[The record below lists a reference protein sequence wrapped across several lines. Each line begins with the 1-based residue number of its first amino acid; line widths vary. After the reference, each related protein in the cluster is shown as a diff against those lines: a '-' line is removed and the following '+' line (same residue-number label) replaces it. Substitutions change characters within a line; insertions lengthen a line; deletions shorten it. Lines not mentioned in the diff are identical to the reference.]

1 MTGNDKLTEY
11 GYGFQVKA
19 LSAMFTDRIFL
30 QQIADIIRPEYFESD
45 ANNWLLEIILSHFRE
60 YKTPPTK
67 DVLKVRIT
75 ELSSDG
81 AEAVLKTAIMEQ
93 LKDVFRYMES
103 DDLAFVK
110 DEILNF
116 CKNQEIKRAIMDSVN
131 LLQRGNYDEIKSKI
145 DTAMKAGADTNIGLE
160 YKVNISS
167 RYAEASRH
175 TITTGW
181 DVVDD
186 LMDGGL
192 APGELGVVMAPAGIG
207 KSWLLINIGANAVKA
222 GHTVIHYTLELNE
235 NYVGQRYDSVLTGIN
250 AQSLKNHQET
260 VEEKMKSLRGDLIVK
275 YFPTKSVGVMGLK
288 AHLEKTMMLGKR
300 PDLVIVDYGDLL
312 KINAKKDKHEA
323 LEELYEELRGMAGEY
338 DIPVW
343 TASQAGRSA
352 LEEDVI
358 EADKIA
364 SSYGKVMVADFLM
377 SLSRK
382 VEDKMSGTGRGH
394 VIKNRFGPDG
404 ITLPSK
410 INTNN
415 GQFQF
420 FEPQT
425 TQGKQTTQVMKT
437 GENVMKKNLAQRF
450 RDLGGTLG

>member
-1 MTGNDKLTEY
+1 MTDKLSDY
-11 GYGFQVKA
+11 GWGFQVKVLA
-19 LSAMFTDRIFL
+19 AMFTDRLFL
-30 QQIADIIRPEYFESD
+30 QQISDIIRAEYFESD
-45 ANNWLLEIILSHFRE
+45 ANSWLLDIILTHFRE
-60 YKTPPTK
+60 YKTPPSK
-67 DVLKVRIT
+67 DVLKVKIT
-75 ELSSDG
+75 EIENDILK
-81 AEAVLKTAIMEQ
+81 ATVLEQ

-103 DDLAFVK
+103 DDLTFVK
-110 DEILNF
+110 DEILKF
-116 CKNQEIKRAIMDSVN
+116 CKNQEIKQAIMDSVS
-131 LLQRGNYDEIKSKI
+131 LLKHGNFDEIKSKI
-145 DTAMKAGADTNIGLE
+145 DSAMKAGADTNIGLE
-160 YKVNISS
+160 YVMDVAA
-167 RYAEASRH
+167 RYNESARH

-181 DVVDD
+181 DVIDD

-207 KSWLLINIGANAVKA
+207 KSWLLINIGANAVKD
-222 GHTVIHYTLELNE
+222 GKTVIHYTLELNE
-235 NYVGQRYDSVLTGIN
+235 NYVGQRYDSVFTGIP
-250 AQSLKNHQET
+250 AQNLKNYREDI
-260 VEEKMKSLRGDLIVK
+260 ESKMLTLKGDLIVK

-288 AHLEKTMMLGKR
+288 AHIEKTIMLGKK
-300 PDLVIVDYGDLL
+300 PDRVIVDYGDLL
-312 KINAKKDKHEA
+312 KVNIKKDKHEA
-323 LEELYEELRGMAGEY
+323 LEDLYEELRGMAGEY
-338 DIPVW
+338 EIPVW

-352 LEEDVI
+352 LEEDII

-404 ITLPSK
+404 ITLPCK

-425 TQGKQTTQVMKT
+425 QQGKQTTQIMKT
-437 GENVMKKNLAQRF
+437 GENMVKKNLAQKF
-450 RDLGGTLG
+450 KDLGGTLG

>member
-1 MTGNDKLTEY
+1 MTDKLSEY
-11 GYGFQVKA
+11 GYGFQVKV

-30 QQIADIIRPEYFESD
+30 QQIADIIQADYFESD
-45 ANNWLLEIILSHFRE
+45 SNSWLLDVILEHFRQ
-60 YKTPPTK
+60 YKAPPSK
-67 DVLKVRIT
+67 DVLKVKVT
-75 ELSSDG
+75 EIENDI
-81 AEAVLKTAIMEQ
+81 LKTAVLEQ
-93 LKDVFRYMES
+93 LKEVFRYMES
-103 DDLAFVK
+103 DDLSFVK
-110 DEILNF
+110 DEILKF
-116 CKNQEIKRAIMDSVN
+116 CKNQEIKRAIMDSVT
-131 LLQRGNYDEIKSKI
+131 LLKMGNYDEIKSKM
-145 DTAMKAGADTNIGLE
+145 DSAMKAGADTNIGLD
-160 YKVNISS
+160 YINDVAS
-167 RYAEASRH
+167 RYNEAARH

-181 DVVDD
+181 DVIDD

-207 KSWLLINIGANAVKA
+207 KSWMLINIGANAVKA
-222 GHTVIHYTLELNE
+222 GKTVIHYTLELNE

-250 AQSLKNHQET
+250 AQTLKHHTDT
-260 VEEKMKSLRGDLIVK
+260 VEEKMKSLSGSLVVK
-275 YFPTKSVGVMGLK
+275 YYPTKSVGVMALK
-288 AHLEKTMMLGKR
+288 AHIEKTIMQGKT
-300 PDLVIVDYGDLL
+300 PDLIIVDYGDLL
-312 KINAKKDKHEA
+312 KVNTKKDKHEA
-323 LEELYEELRGMAGEY
+323 LEDLYEELRGMAGEY
-338 DIPVW
+338 KIPVW

-352 LEEDVI
+352 LEEDII

-415 GQFQF
+415 GQFEF

-425 TQGKQTTQVMKT
+425 TQGKQTTQIMKT
-437 GENVMKKNLAQRF
+437 GENIMKKNLAQKF
-450 RDLGGTLG
+450 KDLGGQFG

>member
-1 MTGNDKLTEY
+1 MTEKLSDY
-11 GYGFQVKA
+11 GWGFQVKVLA
-19 LSAMFTDRIFL
+19 AMFTDRLFL
-30 QQIADIIRPEYFESD
+30 QQISDIIRAEYFESD
-45 ANNWLLEIILSHFRE
+45 ANSWLLDIILTHFRE
-60 YKTPPTK
+60 YKTPPSK
-67 DVLKVRIT
+67 DVLKVKIT
-75 ELSSDG
+75 EIENDI
-81 AEAVLKTAIMEQ
+81 LKATILEQ
-93 LKDVFRYMES
+93 LKDVFRFMES
-103 DDLAFVK
+103 DDLTFVK
-110 DEILNF
+110 DEILKF
-116 CKNQEIKRAIMDSVN
+116 CKNQEIKQAIMDSVS
-131 LLQRGNYDEIKSKI
+131 LLKHGNFDEIKTKI
-145 DTAMKAGADTNIGLE
+145 DSAMKAGADTNIGLE
-160 YKVNISS
+160 YVTDVAA
-167 RYAEASRH
+167 RYNEAARH

-181 DVVDD
+181 DVIDD

-207 KSWLLINIGANAVKA
+207 KSWLLINIGAHAVKA
-222 GHTVIHYTLELNE
+222 GKTVIHYTLELNE
-235 NYVGQRYDSVLTGIN
+235 NYVGQRYDSVLTGIP
-250 AQSLKNHQET
+250 AQNLKNYREDI
-260 VEEKMKSLRGDLIVK
+260 EAKMLTLKGDLIVK
-275 YFPTKSVGVMGLK
+275 YYPTKSVGVMGLK
-288 AHLEKTMMLGKR
+288 AHIEKTIMLGKK

-312 KINAKKDKHEA
+312 KVNIKKDKHEA
-323 LEELYEELRGMAGEY
+323 LEDLYEELRGMAGEY
-338 DIPVW
+338 AIPVW

-352 LEEDVI
+352 LEDDII

-425 TQGKQTTQVMKT
+425 QQGKQTTQIMKT
-437 GENVMKKNLAQRF
+437 GENMVKKNLAQKF
-450 RDLGGTLG
+450 KDLGGSLG

>member
-1 MTGNDKLTEY
+1 MTDKLSEY
-11 GYGFQVKA
+11 GYGFQVKVIA
-19 LSAMFTDRIFL
+19 AMFTDRSFL
-30 QQIADIIRPEYFESD
+30 QQIADIIQSDYFESD
-45 ANNWLLEIILSHFRE
+45 ANSWLLEIILTHFRE
-60 YKTPPTK
+60 YKSPPSK
-67 DVLKVRIT
+67 DVLKVKVT
-75 ELSSDG
+75 EIDNDI
-81 AEAVLKTAIMEQ
+81 LKTAILEQ
-93 LKDVFRYMES
+93 LKEVFRYMES
-103 DDLAFVK
+103 DDLSFVK
-110 DEILNF
+110 DEILKF
-116 CKNQEIKRAIMDSVN
+116 CKNQEIKRAIMDSVG
-131 LLQRGNYDEIKSKI
+131 LLKMGNYDEIKTKI
-145 DTAMKAGADTNIGLE
+145 DGAMKAGADTNIGLD
-160 YKVNISS
+160 YKANIAA
-167 RYAEASRH
+167 RYAEASRQ

-207 KSWLLINIGANAVKA
+207 KSWMLINIGANAMRA

-250 AQSLKNHQET
+250 AQTLKHHQDT
-260 VEEKMKSLRGDLIVK
+260 VQEKMNSLRGDLIVK
-275 YFPTKSVGVMGLK
+275 YFPTKSVGVMGIK
-288 AHLEKTMMLGKR
+288 AHLEKTIMLGKT
-300 PDLVIVDYGDLL
+300 PALVIVDYGDLL

-425 TQGKQTTQVMKT
+425 TQGKQTTQTMKT
-437 GENVMKKNLAQRF
+437 GENLIKKNLAQKF
-450 RDLGGTLG
+450 KDLSGTLG

>member
-1 MTGNDKLTEY
+1 MTDKLSEY
-11 GYGFQVKA
+11 GYGFQVKTIAA
-19 LSAMFTDRIFL
+19 LFTDRSFL
-30 QQIADIIRPEYFESD
+30 QQIADIIRPDYFESD
-45 ANNWLLEIILSHFRE
+45 ANSWLLEVTLQHFHE
-60 YKTPPTK
+60 YKMPPSK
-67 DVLKVRIT
+67 DVLKVKVT
-75 ELSSDG
+75 EIDNDI
-81 AEAVLKTAIMEQ
+81 LKTAVLEQ
-93 LKDVFRYMES
+93 LKEVFRFMES
-103 DDLAFVK
+103 DDLSFVK
-110 DEILNF
+110 DENIKF
-116 CKNQEIKRAIMDSVN
+116 CKNQEIKRAIMDSVS
-131 LLQRGNYDEIKSKI
+131 LLKMGNYDEIKGKI
-145 DTAMKAGADTNIGLE
+145 DSAMKAGADTNIGLN
-160 YKVNISS
+160 YKANISA
-167 RYAEASRH
+167 RYAESSRH

-181 DVVDD
+181 DVIDD

-207 KSWLLINIGANAVKA
+207 KSWMLINIGANALKA
-222 GHTVIHYTLELNE
+222 GKTVVHYTLELNE

-250 AQSLKNHQET
+250 AQTLKNHQDT
-260 VEEKMKSLRGDLIVK
+260 VEERMRSLTGELIVK
-275 YFPTKSVGVMGLK
+275 HFPTKSVSVLGLK
-288 AHLEKTMMLGKR
+288 AHLEKTIMMGQT

-312 KINAKKDKHEA
+312 KINTKKDRHEA

-338 DIPVW
+338 EIPVW

-364 SSYGKVMVADFLM
+364 GAYGKVMVADFLM

-437 GENVMKKNLAQRF
+437 GENIMKKNLAQKF
-450 RDLGGTLG
+450 KDLGGQLG

>member
-1 MTGNDKLTEY
+1 MTDKLSDY
-11 GYGFQVKA
+11 GWGFQVKVLA
-19 LSAMFTDRIFL
+19 AMFTDRLFL
-30 QQIADIIRPEYFESD
+30 QQISDIIRAEYFESD
-45 ANNWLLEIILSHFRE
+45 ANSWLLDIILTHFRE
-60 YKTPPTK
+60 YKTPPSK
-67 DVLKVRIT
+67 DVLKVKIT
-75 ELSSDG
+75 EIENDILK
-81 AEAVLKTAIMEQ
+81 ATVLEQ

-103 DDLAFVK
+103 DDLTFVK
-110 DEILNF
+110 DEILKF
-116 CKNQEIKRAIMDSVN
+116 CKNQEIKQAIMDSVS
-131 LLQRGNYDEIKSKI
+131 LLKHGNFDEIKTKI
-145 DTAMKAGADTNIGLE
+145 DSAMKAGADTNIGLE
-160 YKVNISS
+160 YVTDVAA
-167 RYAEASRH
+167 RYNEAARH

-181 DVVDD
+181 DVIDD

-207 KSWLLINIGANAVKA
+207 KSWLLINIGAHAVKA
-222 GHTVIHYTLELNE
+222 GKTVIHYTLELNE
-235 NYVGQRYDSVLTGIN
+235 NYVGQRYDSVLTGIP
-250 AQSLKNHQET
+250 AQNLKNYREDI
-260 VEEKMKSLRGDLIVK
+260 EAKMLTLKGDLIVK
-275 YFPTKSVGVMGLK
+275 YYPTKSVGVMGLK
-288 AHLEKTMMLGKR
+288 AHIEKTIMLGKK

-312 KINAKKDKHEA
+312 KVNIKKDKHEA
-323 LEELYEELRGMAGEY
+323 LEDLYEELRGMAGEY
-338 DIPVW
+338 AIPVW

-352 LEEDVI
+352 LEDDII

-425 TQGKQTTQVMKT
+425 QQGKQTTQIMKT
-437 GENVMKKNLAQRF
+437 GENMVKKNLAQKF
-450 RDLGGTLG
+450 KDLGGSLG

>member
-1 MTGNDKLTEY
+1 MTERLSDY
-11 GYGFQVKA
+11 GWGFQVKVLA
-19 LSAMFTDRIFL
+19 AMFTDRLFL
-30 QQIADIIRPEYFESD
+30 QQISDIIRAEYFESD
-45 ANNWLLEIILSHFRE
+45 ANSWLLDIILTHFRE
-60 YKTPPTK
+60 YKTPPSK
-67 DVLKVRIT
+67 DVLKVKIT
-75 ELSSDG
+75 EIENDI
-81 AEAVLKTAIMEQ
+81 LKATILEQ

-103 DDLAFVK
+103 DDLTFVK
-110 DEILNF
+110 DEILKF
-116 CKNQEIKRAIMDSVN
+116 CKNQEIKQAIMDSVS
-131 LLQRGNYDEIKSKI
+131 LLKHGNFDEIKSKI
-145 DTAMKAGADTNIGLE
+145 DSAMKAGADTNIGLE
-160 YKVNISS
+160 YVTDVAA
-167 RYAEASRH
+167 RYNEAARH

-181 DVVDD
+181 DVIDD

-207 KSWLLINIGANAVKA
+207 KSWLLINIGANAVKD
-222 GHTVIHYTLELNE
+222 GKTVIHYTLELNE
-235 NYVGQRYDSVLTGIN
+235 NYVGQRYDSVFTGIP
-250 AQSLKNHQET
+250 AQNLKNYREDI
-260 VEEKMKSLRGDLIVK
+260 ESKMLTLKGDLIVK

-288 AHLEKTMMLGKR
+288 AHIEKTIMLGKK

-312 KINAKKDKHEA
+312 KVNIKKDKHEA
-323 LEELYEELRGMAGEY
+323 LEDLYEELRGMAGEY
-338 DIPVW
+338 EIPVW

-352 LEEDVI
+352 LEDDII

-404 ITLPSK
+404 ITLPCK

-425 TQGKQTTQVMKT
+425 QQGKQTTQIMKT
-437 GENVMKKNLAQRF
+437 GENMVKKNLAQKF
-450 RDLGGTLG
+450 KDLGGTLG

>member
-1 MTGNDKLTEY
+1 MTDKLSEY
-11 GYGFQVKA
+11 GYGFQVKVIA
-19 LSAMFTDRIFL
+19 SMFTDRIFL
-30 QQIADIIRPEYFESD
+30 QQIADIIQPDYFESD
-45 ANNWLLEIILSHFRE
+45 ANSWLLEVILDHFTQ
-60 YKTPPTK
+60 YKAPPSK
-67 DVLKVRIT
+67 DVLKVKVT
-75 ELSSDG
+75 EIENDI
-81 AEAVLKTAIMEQ
+81 LKTAVLEQ
-93 LKDVFRYMES
+93 LKEVFRYMES
-103 DDLAFVK
+103 DDLSFVK
-110 DEILNF
+110 DEILKF

-131 LLQRGNYDEIKSKI
+131 LLKMGNYDEIKSKM
-145 DTAMKAGADTNIGLE
+145 DSAMKAGADTNIGLD
-160 YKVNISS
+160 YINDVAS
-167 RYAEASRH
+167 RYNEAARH

-181 DVVDD
+181 DVIDD

-207 KSWLLINIGANAVKA
+207 KSWMLINIGANAVKA
-222 GHTVIHYTLELNE
+222 GKTVIHYTLELNE

-250 AQSLKNHQET
+250 AQTLKHHQDT
-260 VEEKMKSLRGDLIVK
+260 VEEKMKSLTGDLIVK
-275 YFPTKSVGVMGLK
+275 YYPTKSVGVMALK
-288 AHLEKTMMLGKR
+288 AHIEKTIMQGKHV
-300 PDLVIVDYGDLL
+300 DLIIIDYGDLL
-312 KINAKKDKHEA
+312 KVNTKKDKHEA
-323 LEELYEELRGMAGEY
+323 LEDLYEEMRGMAGEY
-338 DIPVW
+338 KIPVW

-352 LEEDVI
+352 LEEDII

-425 TQGKQTTQVMKT
+425 TQGKQTTQVMKS
-437 GENVMKKNLAQRF
+437 GENIMKQNLAQKF
-450 RDLGGTLG
+450 KDLGGTLG

>member
-1 MTGNDKLTEY
+1 MTDKLSEY
-11 GYGFQVKA
+11 GYGFQVKVLA
-19 LSAMFTDRIFL
+19 AMFTDRAFL
-30 QQIADIIRPEYFESD
+30 QQIADIIQADYFESD
-45 ANNWLLEIILSHFRE
+45 ANSWLLEIILTHFRE
-60 YKTPPTK
+60 YKTPPSK
-67 DVLKVRIT
+67 DVLKVKIT
-75 ELSSDG
+75 EIDNDI
-81 AEAVLKTAIMEQ
+81 LKTAILEQ
-93 LKDVFRYMES
+93 LKEVFRYMES
-103 DDLAFVK
+103 DDLSFVK
-110 DEILNF
+110 DEILKF
-116 CKNQEIKRAIMDSVN
+116 CKNQEIKRAIMDSVG
-131 LLQRGNYDEIKSKI
+131 LLKMGNYDEIKTKI
-145 DTAMKAGADTNIGLE
+145 DGAMKAGADTNIGLD
-160 YKVNISS
+160 YKANISA

-207 KSWLLINIGANAVKA
+207 KSWMLINIGANAIKA

-250 AQSLKNHQET
+250 AQTLKHHQDT
-260 VEEKMKSLRGDLIVK
+260 VQEKMDSLRGDLIVK
-275 YFPTKSVGVMGLK
+275 YFPTKSVGVLGLK
-288 AHLEKTMMLGKR
+288 AHFEKTIMMGKT
-300 PDLVIVDYGDLL
+300 PKLVIVDYGDLL

-338 DIPVW
+338 DIPIW

-425 TQGKQTTQVMKT
+425 TQGKQTTQTMKT
-437 GENVMKKNLAQRF
+437 GENLIKKNLAQKF
-450 RDLGGTLG
+450 KDLGGSLG

>member
-1 MTGNDKLTEY
+1 
-11 GYGFQVKA
+11 
-19 LSAMFTDRIFL
+19 
-30 QQIADIIRPEYFESD
+30 
-45 ANNWLLEIILSHFRE
+45 
-60 YKTPPTK
+60 
-67 DVLKVRIT
+67 
-75 ELSSDG
+75 
-81 AEAVLKTAIMEQ
+81 
-93 LKDVFRYMES
+93 
-103 DDLAFVK
+103 
-110 DEILNF
+110 
-116 CKNQEIKRAIMDSVN
+116 MDSVG
-131 LLQRGNYDEIKSKI
+131 LLKMGIYDEIKSKI
-145 DTAMKAGADTNIGLE
+145 DGAVKAGADTNIGLD
-160 YKVNISS
+160 YKANISA
-167 RYAEASRH
+167 RYAESSRH

-181 DVVDD
+181 DVIDD

-192 APGELGVVMAPAGIG
+192 GKGELGVIVGSAGGG
-207 KSWLLINIGANAVKA
+207 KSWCLIKIGAEAIKQ
-222 GHTVIHYTLELNE
+222 GKTVVHYTLELNE
-235 NYVGQRYDSVLTGIN
+235 DYVGQRYDSVIMGIN
-250 AQSLKNHQET
+250 AQNLKNYQDEIQERMNT
-260 VEEKMKSLRGDLIVK
+260 LTGNLIVK
-275 YFPTKSVGVMGLK
+275 HYQTKSVSVMGLK
-288 AHLEKTMMLGKR
+288 AHLEKTIMLGQK

-323 LEELYEELRGMAGEY
+323 LEELYEDLRGMAGEY
-338 DIPVW
+338 EIPVW

-352 LEEDVI
+352 LEEDII

-437 GENVMKKNLAQRF
+437 GENMIKKNLAQRF
-450 RDLGGTLG
+450 KDMGGNFG

>member
-1 MTGNDKLTEY
+1 MTDKLSEY
-11 GYGFQVKA
+11 GWGFQVKVIA
-19 LSAMFTDRIFL
+19 AMFTDRIFL
-30 QQIADIIRPEYFESD
+30 QQIADIIQPSYFESD
-45 ANNWLLEIILSHFRE
+45 ANIWLLEVVLTHFRE
-60 YKTPPTK
+60 YKSPPTK
-67 DVLKVRIT
+67 DVFKVKLT
-75 ELSSDG
+75 ELSDDG
-81 AEAVLKTAIMEQ
+81 PEAVMKAAILEQ

-103 DDLAFVK
+103 DDLTFVK

-116 CKNQEIKRAIMDSVN
+116 CKNQEIKRAIMDSVS
-131 LLQRGNYDEIKSKI
+131 LLQRGNYDEIKTKI
-145 DTAMKAGADTNIGLE
+145 DTAMKAGADTNIGLD

-167 RYAEASRH
+167 RYDEAARQ

-181 DVVDD
+181 DVIDD

-260 VEEKMKSLRGDLIVK
+260 VEEKMKTLSGDLIVK
-275 YFPTKSVGVMGLK
+275 YYPTKSVGVMGIK
-288 AHLEKTMMLGKR
+288 AHLEKTIMLGKR
-300 PDLVIVDYGDLL
+300 PDVVIVDYGDLL
-312 KINAKKDKHEA
+312 KINTKKDKHEA

-338 DIPVW
+338 SIPVW

-425 TQGKQTTQVMKT
+425 TQGMQTTQTMKT
-437 GENVMKKNLAQRF
+437 GENIMKKNLAQRF
-450 RDLGGTLG
+450 KDMGGNFG

>member
-1 MTGNDKLTEY
+1 MTDKLSDY
-11 GYGFQVKA
+11 GWGFQVKVLA
-19 LSAMFTDRIFL
+19 AMFTDRLFL
-30 QQIADIIRPEYFESD
+30 QQISDIIRAEYFESD
-45 ANNWLLEIILSHFRE
+45 ANSWLLDIILTHFRE
-60 YKTPPTK
+60 YKTPPSK
-67 DVLKVRIT
+67 DVLKVKIT
-75 ELSSDG
+75 EIENDILK
-81 AEAVLKTAIMEQ
+81 ATVLEQ

-103 DDLAFVK
+103 DDLTFVK
-110 DEILNF
+110 DEILKF
-116 CKNQEIKRAIMDSVN
+116 CKNQEIKQAIMDSVS
-131 LLQRGNYDEIKSKI
+131 LLKHGNFDEIKSKI
-145 DTAMKAGADTNIGLE
+145 DSAMKAGADTNIGLE
-160 YKVNISS
+160 YVTDVAA
-167 RYAEASRH
+167 RYNEAARH

-181 DVVDD
+181 DVIDD

-207 KSWLLINIGANAVKA
+207 KSWLLINIGANAVKD
-222 GHTVIHYTLELNE
+222 GKTVIHYTLELNE
-235 NYVGQRYDSVLTGIN
+235 NYVGQRYDSVFTGIT
-250 AQSLKNHQET
+250 AQNLKNYREDI
-260 VEEKMKSLRGDLIVK
+260 ESKMLTLKGDLIVK

-288 AHLEKTMMLGKR
+288 AHIEKTIMLGKK

-312 KINAKKDKHEA
+312 KVNIKKDKHEA
-323 LEELYEELRGMAGEY
+323 LEDLYEELRGMAGEY
-338 DIPVW
+338 EIPVW

-352 LEEDVI
+352 LEEDII

-404 ITLPSK
+404 ITLPCK

-425 TQGKQTTQVMKT
+425 QQGKQTTQIMKT
-437 GENVMKKNLAQRF
+437 GENMVKKNLAQKF
-450 RDLGGTLG
+450 KDLGGTLG

>member
-1 MTGNDKLTEY
+1 MTDKLSEY
-11 GYGFQVKA
+11 GYGFQVKVLA
-19 LSAMFTDRIFL
+19 AMFTDRLFL
-30 QQIADIIRPEYFESD
+30 QQIADIIQSDYFESD
-45 ANNWLLEIILSHFRE
+45 ANSWLLDVILTHFRE
-60 YKTPPTK
+60 YKCPPSK
-67 DVLKVRIT
+67 DVLKVKVT
-75 ELSSDG
+75 EIDNDI
-81 AEAVLKTAIMEQ
+81 LKTAILEQ
-93 LKDVFRYMES
+93 LKEVFRFMES
-103 DDLAFVK
+103 DDLTFVK
-110 DEILNF
+110 DEILKF

-131 LLQRGNYDEIKSKI
+131 LLKMGNYDEIKSKI
-145 DTAMKAGADTNIGLE
+145 DGAMKAGADTNIGLE
-160 YKVNISS
+160 YKANISA

-181 DVVDD
+181 DVIDD

-222 GHTVIHYTLELNE
+222 GKTVIHYTLELNE

-250 AQSLKNHQET
+250 AQTLKHHQDT
-260 VEEKMKSLRGDLIVK
+260 VEERMKTLSGNLIVK

-288 AHLEKTMMLGKR
+288 AHLEKTIMLGNT
-300 PDLVIVDYGDLL
+300 PALVIVDYGDLL
-312 KINAKKDKHEA
+312 KINVKKDKHEA

-352 LEEDVI
+352 LEEDII

-364 SSYGKVMVADFLM
+364 SSYGKVMVADFLV

-404 ITLPSK
+404 ITLPCK

-437 GENVMKKNLAQRF
+437 GENIVKKNLAQKF
-450 RDLGGTLG
+450 KDLGGTLG